1 MFYSGNLL
9 LIFKGGSR
17 AAATSKMLQQL
28 HLGCCSSPR
37 SASDL
42 LFRCSTDDLF
52 YDLKKNILEEHFQD
66 RLRNLLLKVM
76 INTYG
81 KNAAEVSFTIGNFL
95 GHLLYFYHHM
105 LHFFQILFK
114 NFSAFNFLAEGFSG
128 NQFYWAFLLGGF
140 FPGDFF
146 PGFFF
151 EDIFFDI
158 VFWTPSDDCFWMNF
172 SSFLLVFT
180 NAFVDGGVLL
190 ELMNFLSTT
199 FFTPLRNTLN
209 TVRKPY

>member
-1 MFYSGNLL
+1 MFYSDNLL
-9 LIFKGGSR
+9 LIFRGGSR

-114 NFSAFNFLAEGFSG
+114 NFSAFNFLAEGFSR

-151 EDIFFDI
+151 EDIF
-158 VFWTPSDDCFWMNF
+158 
-172 SSFLLVFT
+172 L
-180 NAFVDGGVLL
+180 
-190 ELMNFLSTT
+190 T
-199 FFTPLRNTLN
+199 FLN
-209 TVRKPY
+209 TFERLLLNESFFFPFSLYECFCWWWGFAWVDDFFINYFFHTFA